1 MTTFTVKTKILHAM
15 LKSVA
20 HAAAV
25 KDARYYLNG
34 IRLETE
40 LHTLR
45 LIATDGKRMAVAEMA
60 VPDVV
65 PGLAYTLGG
74 NCKALIET
82 LGSELKKAKH
92 CGPETF
98 VTYVRGKFE
107 LCERRPGSE
116 GPDKVRIEEP
126 GKIIVATKHGVS
138 MGLESQYPTMPSTD
152 IFPDWRRVDMKKD
165 QLAPWGGN
173 CQAVNADYLADA
185 CKAAGGLA
193 NQKYRGVRI
202 HSQPSMCFV
211 TVTSSDGIDY
221 REIIMGMRD

>member
-1 MTTFTVKTKILHAM
+1 MTTFTAKTKILHAM

-25 KDARYYLNG
+25 KDIRYYLNG

-45 LIATDGKRMAVAEMA
+45 LIATDGHRMAIAEMA

-82 LGSELKKAKH
+82 LGYELKKAKH
-92 CGPETF
+92 HDPETS
-98 VTYVRGKFE
+98 VTY
-107 LCERRPGSE
+107 ERRPGSE

-126 GKIIVATKHGVS
+126 GKIVVATKHGIS
-138 MGLESQYPTMPSTD
+138 MGLESQYPTMPSTY

-193 NQKYRGVRI
+193 NQKCRGVRI
-202 HSQPSMCFV
+202 HSQPGMCFV
-211 TVTSSDGIDY
+211 TVTSPDGIDY
-221 REIIMGMRD
+221 REIVMGMRD